1 MRTKQ
6 IIQGLK
12 NSQRIRAI
20 VNGVGFYTTVQDA
33 LAGPFTTQTSAVN
46 VILMELSVS
55 KSKFNS
61 NGLGRRVKVYDH
73 KMQSVDFD
81 IQIDLV

>member
-6 IIQGLK
+6 IVQGLK

-46 VILMELSVS
+46 VVLHEIG
-55 KSKFNS
+55 S
-61 NGLGRRVKVYDH
+61 NKITGVGRSVKVYNSY
-73 KMQSVDFD
+73 MEAVVFN

>member
-6 IIQGLK
+6 IISGLK

-46 VILMELSVS
+46 VVLHQLGSEKITS
-55 KSKFNS
+55 
-61 NGLGRRVKVYDH
+61 LGRSVKVYNSY
-73 KMQSVDFD
+73 MEAVVFN